1 VTSLRSGH
9 TVGLTE
15 PQETLNSRGDHK
27 GYISCGT
34 HTVTMATYSETCRSS
49 HSLVL
54 TTAMNYFS
62 SEKRLGLHT
71 LLW

>member
-1 VTSLRSGH
+1 MTTKVTTAMEHIRLQW
-9 TVGLTE
+9 L
-15 PQETLNSRGDHK
+15 
-27 GYISCGT
+27 

-54 TTAMNYFS
+54 TTAMNYFT

-71 LLW
+71 LLC